1 MNKTVNINFGN
12 RAFTI
17 DDDAYELLGQYLET
31 IKHVYRNQPDAEEL
45 AKDIES
51 RAAELLEQKLASG
64 NSIITL
70 DMVKS
75 VIDQI
80 GQPQDFEDDMA
91 MDDAENIDNQS
102 GATGKPGLSK
112 HRLRHLSSAPISY

>member
-1 MNKTVNINFGN
+1 MNKTVNINLGN

-51 RAAELLEQKLASG
+51 AQQNCWNR
-64 NSIITL
+64 NSR
-70 DMVKS
+70 
-75 VIDQI
+75 Q
-80 GQPQDFEDDMA
+80 
-91 MDDAENIDNQS
+91 
-102 GATGKPGLSK
+102 ATP
-112 HRLRHLSSAPISY
+112 

>member
-1 MNKTVNINFGN
+1 MNKTVNINLGN

-64 NSIITL
+64 NSII
-70 DMVKS
+70 
-75 VIDQI
+75 
-80 GQPQDFEDDMA
+80 
-91 MDDAENIDNQS
+91 
-102 GATGKPGLSK
+102 
-112 HRLRHLSSAPISY
+112 